1 METGNLRTDETG
13 LCMGKKILGWVGVGM
28 ACLIVCF
35 SSGKVYAS
43 SIADIKRQQEE
54 DRRQLNNVQ
63 GQISGLESEQG
74 EVGEEIE
81 ELDASVVELIASV
94 ELIKE
99 EIVDKEAQIQVT
111 EGEYAEAKRQ
121 EEEQYETMK
130 RRIQFMYEEGD
141 ISYMQLLMTSDSF
154 GDMLNKADY
163 IEQLYEYD
171 RKMLQQYQETK
182 EYVQQVWDRLEEEKS
197 ELEASKHELE
207 EEQAYMEQ
215 LLEEK
220 RQQYENFNVQ
230 IARAKQQAAAYK
242 TKIKQQTAQIK
253 KLEEEERKRREEEE
267 RRKREEEARRA
278 AEAAANA
285 SSASSSA
292 ESSGSSGSQSSSP
305 SVSIPS
311 GGSASGQAIA
321 NYACQF
327 IGNPYVAGG
336 TSLTNGADCS
346 GFVWRVFKD
355 KGYSVP
361 RTSWDLRSAGRE
373 VSYSEAQP
381 GDIVCYAG
389 HVGIYIGN
397 GNIVHASTPKSG
409 IKITTA
415 TYKSILSVRRVA

>member
-1 METGNLRTDETG
+1 M
-13 LCMGKKILGWVGVGM
+13 CMGKKILGWVGAGM
-28 ACLIVCF
+28 ACLMICF

-54 DRRQLNNVQ
+54 DKRQLNNVQ

-94 ELIKE
+94 EIIKE

-230 IARAKQQAAAYK
+230 IAKAKQQAAAYK
-242 TKIKQQTAQIK
+242 TRIKQQTAQIK

-278 AEAAANA
+278 AQAAANA
-285 SSASSSA
+285 SSGSSSS
-292 ESSGSSGSQSSSP
+292 ESSGSSGSQSSSQ

-336 TSLTNGADCS
+336 TSLTDGADCS

>member
-35 SSGKVYAS
+35 SSDKVYAS

-111 EGEYAEAKRQ
+111 EGEYAGAKRQ

-311 GGSASGQAIA
+311 SGSASGQAIA

>member
-28 ACLIVCF
+28 ACLIACF
-35 SSGKVYAS
+35 SSGEVYAS

-94 ELIKE
+94 EIIKE

-121 EEEQYETMK
+121 EEEQYEAMK

-285 SSASSSA
+285 SSGSSSS

>member
-121 EEEQYETMK
+121 EEEQYESMK

>member
-1 METGNLRTDETG
+1 M
-13 LCMGKKILGWVGVGM
+13 KKRIAGWISVCM
-28 ACLIVCF
+28 ACLMVC
-35 SSGKVYAS
+35 SLPGKVHAS
-43 SIADIKRQQEE
+43 TISEIKRQQEE
-54 DRRQLNNVQ
+54 NRRQLNNVQ
-63 GQISGLESEQG
+63 GQISGLENEQN
-74 EVGEEIE
+74 EVGGEIE
-81 ELDASVVELIASV
+81 ELDASVVEIIASV
-94 ELIKE
+94 EILKE
-99 EIVDKEAQIQVT
+99 EIVEKGEQIKET
-111 EGEYAEAKRQ
+111 EAEYEVARQQ
-121 EEEQYETMK
+121 EEEQYSSMK

-141 ISYMQLLMTSDSF
+141 ISYVQLLLTSENF

-163 IEQLYEYD
+163 IEQLYAYD
-171 RKMLQQYQETK
+171 RKMLEKYQEAK

-197 ELEASKHELE
+197 ELEASQHELE

-220 RQQYENFNVQ
+220 KQQYENYNVQ
-230 IARAKQQAAAYK
+230 IAKAKQQAAAYK
-242 TKIKQQTAQIK
+242 TKIKQQTAQIR

-267 RRKREEEARRA
+267 RKRKEEEARRA
-278 AEAAANA
+278 AAAAA
-285 SSASSSA
+285 A
-292 ESSGSSGSQSSSP
+292 SSGSSGASENGNSSSNSSGASGNGNSSSNSSGS

-327 IGNPYVAGG
+327 IGNPYVSGG

-361 RTSWDLRSAGRE
+361 RTSWELRSAGRE

-409 IKITTA
+409 IKITHA
-415 TYKSILSVRRVA
+415 TYKAILSVRRVA

>member
-1 METGNLRTDETG
+1 M
-13 LCMGKKILGWVGVGM
+13 CMGKKILGWVGAGM
-28 ACLIVCF
+28 ACLMICF

-54 DRRQLNNVQ
+54 DKRQLNNVQ

-94 ELIKE
+94 EIIKE

-230 IARAKQQAAAYK
+230 IAKAKQQAAAYK
-242 TKIKQQTAQIK
+242 TRIKQQTAQIK

-278 AEAAANA
+278 AQAAANA
-285 SSASSSA
+285 SSGSSSS
-292 ESSGSSGSQSSSP
+292 ESSGSSGSQSSSQ

-327 IGNPYVAGG
+327 IGNPYVSGG
-336 TSLTNGADCS
+336 TSLTSGADCS
-346 GFVWRVFKD
+346 GFTYRVFAD
-355 KGYSVP
+355 YGYSLP
-361 RTSWDLRSAGRE
+361 RTSTQQRSAGTG
-373 VSYSEAQP
+373 VSYDEAQP
-381 GDIVCYAG
+381 GDLICYEG
-389 HVGIYIGN
+389 HVAIYIGN
-397 GNIVHASTPKSG
+397 NLIVHASSSRTG
-409 IKITTA
+409 IKISNA
-415 TYKSILSVRRVA
+415 QYKTILSVRRIV

>member
-35 SSGKVYAS
+35 SSDKVYAS

>member
-35 SSGKVYAS
+35 SSDKVYAC

>member
-35 SSGKVYAS
+35 SSDKVYAS

-311 GGSASGQAIA
+311 SGSASGQAIA